1 MSSIDTGWDR
11 IGDLTISN
19 NFQLIAGSCYSN
31 FVAIYSIDLE
41 DYLNN
46 NSNSSHDEAEE
57 GGGGSSKHRSQDNNN
72 SVSSSS
78 SSSASDKR
86 NSRGSISSVDSS
98 SHKSA
103 SRPTSNTP
111 PAASSSSSSSS
122 SAPTAIDRSSTRAPI
137 VPRRTLS
144 SDYSFYEH
152 PPQDKD
158 DEVCRKE
165 VGSKL
170 HQHVERS
177 DEDDDDEYD
186 RSVAAIRVPLE
197 HFSVATDAKVAQ
209 QGAAKESI
217 EDAVDRE
224 GGGGVHVTWDDGSNS
239 HEMATS
245 MGESFWNRF
254 KDTQELLKRNGGGGG
269 GGGGGHGGDN
279 VVSVVGIRSG
289 GEGIRVGGVAD
300 EDAVG
305 SNDRL
310 LESLLP
316 PSSYNVVKKSAI
328 GADDKDKGIVA
339 AVVQAKHEA
348 VAVIHNSNPSYSDI
362 AEEYV
367 RKPLLPSFPKKVQQ
381 HQQAIAGHNSGMGI
395 LDNQL
400 AIVGLKNG
408 RNHSS
413 SVESSEHKQ
422 SADLLDR
429 LLQDSSL
436 LKSEL
441 MQRLSSL
448 RILRQLWHKGE
459 VMETIDHMTI
469 LSESIIVDSTNHLI
483 TLADFLNAIEL
494 KGNGLSLDS
503 CVRILPILDK
513 MISTKEGILSEHVV
527 YSVYTAL
534 SSLSD
539 SFGELISSTRS
550 CIIASSG
557 GVDLTREARLNKC
570 NACHE
575 AFSRAS
581 AKVDVFKRQFR
592 ASRTTVDILDI
603 FNSYCNKYFSH

>member
-1 MSSIDTGWDR
+1 VIDR
-11 IGDLTISN
+11 
-19 NFQLIAGSCYSN
+19 
-31 FVAIYSIDLE
+31 E
-41 DYLNN
+41 
-46 NSNSSHDEAEE
+46 
-57 GGGGSSKHRSQDNNN
+57 
-72 SVSSSS
+72 
-78 SSSASDKR
+78 
-86 NSRGSISSVDSS
+86 
-98 SHKSA
+98 
-103 SRPTSNTP
+103 
-111 PAASSSSSSSS
+111 
-122 SAPTAIDRSSTRAPI
+122 RSSTRAPI
-137 VPRRTLS
+137 VARRTLS

-152 PPQDKD
+152 PQDKD
-158 DEVCRKE
+158 KVDEGCSKE
-165 VGSKL
+165 IGSKL
-170 HQHVERS
+170 QQHVERS

-197 HFSVATDAKVAQ
+197 HFSVATDAKLVQ

-217 EDAVDRE
+217 EDAVDKE
-224 GGGGVHVTWDDGSNS
+224 GGGVHVTWDDGSNS

-254 KDTQELLKRNGGGGG
+254 KDSQELLRRNG
-269 GGGGGHGGDN
+269 GGDN
-279 VVSVVGIRSG
+279 VVSVGK
-289 GEGIRVGGVAD
+289 RVGGDGIRAAGVAY

-305 SNDRL
+305 GSDRL

-316 PSSYNVVKKSAI
+316 PSSYNVVKKIAI
-328 GADDKDKGIVA
+328 AADDKDKGNVA
-339 AVVQAKHEA
+339 VQAKSEA
-348 VAVIHNSNPSYSDI
+348 VAVIHSNPSYSDI

-367 RKPLLPSFPKKVQQ
+367 RKPLVPSFPKKVQQ
-381 HQQAIAGHNSGMGI
+381 QQQGAMAGPNNNIMGI

-408 RNHSS
+408 RSHAT
-413 SVESSEHKQ
+413 VESSEHKQ
-422 SADLLDR
+422 STDLLDR
-429 LLQDSSL
+429 LLQDSSSLKTEL
-436 LKSEL
+436 L
-441 MQRLSSL
+441 QRLSSL
-448 RILRQLWHKGE
+448 RTLRQLWHKGE
-459 VMETIDHMTI
+459 VMETIDHMVM
-469 LSESIIVDSTNHLI
+469 LSESIADSTNNLI

-550 CIIASSG
+550 YIVASSG

-581 AKVDVFKRQFR
+581 TKVDIFKRQFR